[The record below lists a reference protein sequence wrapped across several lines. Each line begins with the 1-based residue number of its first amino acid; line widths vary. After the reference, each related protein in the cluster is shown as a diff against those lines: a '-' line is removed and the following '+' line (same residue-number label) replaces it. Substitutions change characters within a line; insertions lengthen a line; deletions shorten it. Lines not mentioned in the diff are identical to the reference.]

1 MNTTTQPAV
10 EKAQELVDKFMPHST
25 GNSNRNE
32 AIECA
37 LIVVDE
43 IINTDVLIDEDIYVE
58 TPSYLEYWK
67 QVKEALTKKHEL
79 TKQQDN
85 ETN

>member
-1 MNTTTQPAV
+1 MKTAV
-10 EKAQELVDKFMPHST
+10 EKAEELVFKFALKGAET
-25 GNSNRNE
+25 E
-32 AIECA
+32 KIAIECA
-37 LIVVDE
+37 LIAVDE

-58 TPSYLEYWK
+58 TQSYLEYWK